1 MKTYETSA
9 PASSDRTAEVGEG
22 IAAANAGWHFAGDV
36 AAKFSTHVRRSVPR
50 YEEGHDIVCKL
61 SDFFVRDD
69 SLAYEV
75 GTSVGELLA
84 KLAARHAH
92 RGARWIGLDIER
104 DMVERAEQAVSHYPR
119 ARAELA
125 DASTYDFD
133 RSDLIVAYYC
143 LQFVPPK
150 HRQNVIKTI
159 YEALEWGGAFI
170 WFEKVRACDA
180 RFQDIFNLLYTDY
193 KLEQGYT
200 PNEIIAK
207 GRSLKGVMEP
217 FSSDGNRDLLARA
230 GFVDVL
236 SVFKHLCFEGLLAI
250 K

>member
-1 MKTYETSA
+1 M
-9 PASSDRTAEVGEG
+9 SSVGEG
-22 IAAANAGWHFAGDV
+22 IAAVNAGWSFGGDAAANFA
-36 AAKFSTHVRRSVPR
+36 ALVRRAVPR
-50 YEEGHDIVCKL
+50 YEEGHDIVCQL

-84 KLAARHAH
+84 KLASRHAH
-92 RGARWIGLDIER
+92 RGARWIGIDVER
-104 DMVERAEQAVSHYPR
+104 DMVERAEEAVSGYPR

-125 DASTYDFD
+125 DATIYDFD
-133 RSDLIVAYYC
+133 KSDLIVAYYC

-150 HRQNVIKTI
+150 HRQDVLKTI
-159 YEALEWGGAFI
+159 YESLEWGGAFI
-170 WFEKVRACDA
+170 WFEKVRAPDA
-180 RFQDIFNLLYTDY
+180 RFQDIFNLLYIDY
-193 KLEQGYT
+193 KLEQGYA
-200 PNEIIAK
+200 PDEIVAK

-217 FSSDGNRDLLARA
+217 FSSEGNRDLLARA

-236 SVFKHLCFEGLLAI
+236 PVFKHLCFEGVLAI